1 MIKKEKKKKRKFW
14 LNQIFFCYSDLR
26 CKRRWR
32 GLKEMLICSVISSP
46 FLLNLS
52 PLPTAYPGRF
62 TLFLLKLGRNW
73 KLLCDCQRWQI
84 SCPPVCL
91 FILCKR
97 PYEGLSWG
105 LYWAA
110 VKHAGRMWSHSQL
123 WLWGVFVQRGQKK
136 KKKIL
141 VVSNLI
147 CFHGSV
153 FMARAA
159 KQLAI
164 ADCSCAVVKPYNMM
178 TKPTNRM
185 EDGRRNMHCTVM
197 YWNILH
203 EASIPTIKV
212 ETSTLSL
219 LFVKQF

>member
-1 MIKKEKKKKRKFW
+1 MW
-14 LNQIFFCYSDLR
+14 LPALTDFLSSCLSVYFVQPALR
-26 CKRRWR
+26 GPQLRT
-32 GLKEMLICSVISSP
+32 
-46 FLLNLS
+46 LLS
-52 PLPTAYPGRF
+52 CCETCWEDVEPL
-62 TLFLLKLGRNW
+62 
-73 KLLCDCQRWQI
+73 
-84 SCPPVCL
+84 
-91 FILCKR
+91 
-97 PYEGLSWG
+97 
-105 LYWAA
+105 AA
-110 VKHAGRMWSHSQL
+110 VAL
-123 WLWGVFVQRGQKK
+123 RGFCSERTKKK